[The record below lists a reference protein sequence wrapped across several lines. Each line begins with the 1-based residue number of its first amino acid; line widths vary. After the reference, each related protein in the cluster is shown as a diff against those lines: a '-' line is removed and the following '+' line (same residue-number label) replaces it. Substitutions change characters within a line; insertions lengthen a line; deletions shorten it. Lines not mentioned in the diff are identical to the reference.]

1 MKSLQQLNQLH
12 RALLGQAFTFAGS
25 FFHSF
30 KSFLDCPTGQF
41 WKAADGIGFLAAGL
55 DFDAI
60 PEPSGMVM
68 VTRDFFPWD
77 VFIRVTE
84 PKESPGLD
92 DDFLG

>member
-1 MKSLQQLNQLH
+1 MKSVQQLNQLH

-30 KSFLDCPTGQF
+30 KGVLDCSTAQF
-41 WKAADGIGFLAAGL
+41 WKAADGVGFLAASL
-55 DFDAI
+55 DFDAV
-60 PEPSGMVM
+60 PEPSGVVM
-68 VTRDFFPWD
+68 VTRDFFPRD
-77 VFIRVTE
+77 VFIGVTE